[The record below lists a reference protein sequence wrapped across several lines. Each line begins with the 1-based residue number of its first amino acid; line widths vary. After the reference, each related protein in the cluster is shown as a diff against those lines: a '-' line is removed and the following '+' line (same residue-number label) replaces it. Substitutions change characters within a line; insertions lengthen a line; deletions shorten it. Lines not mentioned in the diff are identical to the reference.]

1 MAYIFQIIV
10 YLRSHGST
18 ISMAEIEIWVRE
30 DPEETEQ
37 TPYCNGDGA
46 AYLIPSEDDKT
57 VYTFDTV
64 SLQSLFLE
72 SLFNILIKKA
82 LKGMS

>member
-1 MAYIFQIIV
+1 MYNIATFLLDNSIQDTKHTVYIFQIV
-10 YLRSHGST
+10 VSLRSQGST

-37 TPYCNGDGA
+37 TPYCNGVGA
-46 AYLIPSEDDKT
+46 AYLIPLEDDKT

-64 SLQSLFLE
+64 GL
-72 SLFNILIKKA
+72 
-82 LKGMS
+82 